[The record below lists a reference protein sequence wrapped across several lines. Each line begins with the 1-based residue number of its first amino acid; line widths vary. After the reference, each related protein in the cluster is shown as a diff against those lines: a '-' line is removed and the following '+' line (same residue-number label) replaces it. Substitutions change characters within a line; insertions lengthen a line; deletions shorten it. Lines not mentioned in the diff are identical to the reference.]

1 MINLKKSAGGIID
14 VEFILQYLAI
24 TSQDSFSKIAG
35 KGLKALTKLPDKRI
49 SKDARTSLVNNFSF
63 LKRLDFLIQVMFNA
77 TTSLLPGDKKKLRML
92 SQQMNFDDLEKFQLS
107 MNEVMKSN
115 KLLFQ
120 KYLAK
125 N

>member
-1 MINLKKSAGGIID
+1 
-14 VEFILQYLAI
+14 
-24 TSQDSFSKIAG
+24 
-35 KGLKALTKLPDKRI
+35 
-49 SKDARTSLVNNFSF
+49 
-63 LKRLDFLIQVMFNA
+63 
-77 TTSLLPGDKKKLRML
+77 LRML